1 MTTLLIYTIVRL
13 WCAVS
18 GAGKSTLLNVLT
30 GTIAPSCGHVT
41 LNGAP
46 VDRRWRRKMAYVM
59 QNDAFYADLTLR
71 ETLTVPYVINALLL
85 LPSVTLLYRHLLSL
99 LQAQNLSF
107 HSRDQT
113 GLTMLLDLFLVR
125 IFVNFSVCSVWWI
138 HVSFLLHVKY
148 TISCRIVFCIIKR
161 LTLR

>member
-1 MTTLLIYTIVRL
+1 
-13 WCAVS
+13 
-18 GAGKSTLLNVLT
+18 
-30 GTIAPSCGHVT
+30 
-41 LNGAP
+41 
-46 VDRRWRRKMAYVM
+46 M

-85 LPSVTLLYRHLLSL
+85 LPPVTLLYRHLLSL

-148 TISCRIVFCIIKR
+148 TVPRGGYTSALYCTLNTQYRVVSYSVLLSASLYVSKR
-161 LTLR
+161 GAY